1 MWMVSTVPFLL
12 GVFEIRCLHSIF
24 MSLDW
29 VWKNFWFQHLSN
41 QRSKLATNPLRWNS
55 CADFLPY
62 FWFPAPVHLNERKD
76 AHLSQEDFENVKE
89 HLNQHMR
96 SSLKRTDVSSNQFV
110 SASFGFFGLMSFEQD
125 PAACNPWCDFGG
137 MHWVHVLL
145 VLFVLKHELIACSW
159 LACW

>member
-1 MWMVSTVPFLL
+1 MSVKERAPITLIISPKHLTDEFCLNTWSCPLDIMREGKLKAVGKEGSKAGNIHIFLFYWQVL
-12 GVFEIRCLHSIF
+12 LYGLSSRGESIA
-24 MSLDW
+24 
-29 VWKNFWFQHLSN
+29 VHVN
-41 QRSKLATNPLRWNS
+41 
-55 CADFLPY
+55 DFLPY

-125 PAACNPWCDFGG
+125 PAACNP
-137 MHWVHVLL
+137 
-145 VLFVLKHELIACSW
+145 
-159 LACW
+159 